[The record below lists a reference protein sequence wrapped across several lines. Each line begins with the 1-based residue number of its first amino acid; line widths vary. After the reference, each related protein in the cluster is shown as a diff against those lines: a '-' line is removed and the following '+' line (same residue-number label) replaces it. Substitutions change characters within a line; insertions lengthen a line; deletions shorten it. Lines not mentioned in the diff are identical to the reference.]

1 MSPSSW
7 PITNVLSGLDKIV
20 QSKYECQQENAVK
33 QDYPN
38 PQSLNAMYA
47 PEMFARVDICCY
59 IFLLNA
65 GRS

>member
-20 QSKYECQQENAVK
+20 QSKYECQEENVGKQE
-33 QDYPN
+33 YPN
-38 PQSLNAMYA
+38 PQFLNAMYV
-47 PEMFARVDICCY
+47 PKMFARVYICCY
-59 IFLLNA
+59 MFLLNA